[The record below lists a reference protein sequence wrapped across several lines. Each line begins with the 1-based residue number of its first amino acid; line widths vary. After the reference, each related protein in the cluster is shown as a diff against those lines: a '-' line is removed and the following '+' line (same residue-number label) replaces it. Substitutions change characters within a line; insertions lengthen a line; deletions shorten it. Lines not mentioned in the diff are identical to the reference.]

1 MRIDKESIICDRRCL
16 MKMGNTFLLGLMQSP
31 CGERSASVVGVDHAV
46 QRRVVVA
53 FLARLH
59 QFTATRNH
67 YLLCRLSG
75 FCTKFLKDLSF
86 CSQNIEVQK
95 VSEPLDISV
104 LTSQSHLNLFDD
116 AEPADDFPEYDVLVV
131 EPVRL
136 LCRDE
141 KLRPVRARPRVGHR
155 EDPGLR

>member
-1 MRIDKESIICDRRCL
+1 MFDENGKI
-16 MKMGNTFLLGLMQSP
+16 LGLMQSP

-75 FCTKFLKDLSF
+75 FCTKFLKDLLF
-86 CSQNIEVQK
+86 CSQKIEVQK
-95 VSEPLDISV
+95 KISEPLDISV

-116 AEPADDFPEYDVLVV
+116 AEPADDLPEDDVLVV

-136 LCRDE
+136 LRRDE
-141 KLRPVRARPRVGHR
+141 ELRPVRARSRVGHR
-155 EDPGLR
+155 EDPGLS